1 MADAERTAARFTSP
15 AARQSSAIR
24 ACFSWK
30 SRTTTP
36 VIVNMGISN
45 KPQSD
50 KKTVRERPHAI
61 KADVQ
66 WGHGAPGAGSA
77 IPHSGQVAGTV
88 SAVIGKKTS
97 HFYHSRI

>member
-1 MADAERTAARFTSP
+1 
-15 AARQSSAIR
+15 
-24 ACFSWK
+24 
-30 SRTTTP
+30 
-36 VIVNMGISN
+36 MGISN

-88 SAVIGKKTS
+88 SAVIGKKAS
-97 HFYHSRI
+97 HFYHSRIQSIVQRYITRFRENRTG